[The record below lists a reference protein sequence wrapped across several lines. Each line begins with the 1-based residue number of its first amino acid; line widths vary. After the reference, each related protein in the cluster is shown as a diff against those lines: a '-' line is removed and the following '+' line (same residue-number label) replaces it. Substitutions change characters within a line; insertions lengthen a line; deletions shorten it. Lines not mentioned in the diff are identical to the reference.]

1 MNPSV
6 TTAAPKPSARRLPG
20 VEGVWV
26 FLGVDMMFFFL
37 LFMLVM
43 TGRRA
48 APGVFEAG
56 RLTLDANFGG
66 INTLIL
72 LTSSWFMVLAV
83 EAAKRDR
90 LAEIPRW
97 LLAAFACG
105 IAFGISKAFEYGAK
119 IAAGITPATS
129 DFYMYYY
136 ILTGFHMLHVVGGC
150 AMLLVFWRMARRGAF
165 SSQRLVVIE
174 SGGLYWHMVDL
185 LWIVLF
191 PLLYLLR

>member
-1 MNPSV
+1 MFV
-6 TTAAPKPSARRLPG
+6 
-20 VEGVWV
+20 
-26 FLGVDMMFFFL
+26 GVDMMFFFL

-43 TGRRA
+43 TGRRDK
-48 APGVFEAG
+48 PGVFEAG
-56 RLTLDANFGG
+56 RLTLDADFGG

-83 EAAKRDR
+83 DAAKRDR

-105 IAFGISKAFEYGAK
+105 VAFGVSKAFEYGAK

-136 ILTGFHMLHVVGGC
+136 ILTGFHLLHVVGGSV
-150 AMLLVFWRMARRGAF
+150 MLLVFWRMARRGAF
-165 SSQRLVVIE
+165 GSGRLAVIE

-185 LWIVLF
+185 LWILLF
-191 PLLYLLR
+191 PLLYLMR